1 MNIRFGGTGATSLI
15 LAICMSSATLSG
27 PARAETGNVLDEL
40 EAYAVG
46 IMQEQKVLG
55 MAYAI
60 VKDDE
65 VIYSKGFGVR
75 DQATGAPVDTHTVFE
90 IGSTSK
96 AFTTTLLAML
106 DDEDRIDWTDPVL
119 EHLPEFAM
127 MDPWVTREFQIVDLV
142 SQRSGMTPYSLDL
155 MAFLGFNREDI
166 VRAVRFVEPITS
178 FRSTFGYVNTLFLAA
193 AHIVED
199 KTGLSWED
207 NLDVSIFGPLGMT
220 ETTAN
225 PEVVATLTNIAR
237 GHLGTASGEPW
248 PIPDDW
254 TYGDWID
261 TYGPAGG
268 IRSNV
273 LDMTKWIRMHLGR
286 GTFEGNQLVSAE
298 NIAAM
303 YEPKVFASN
312 QSFGEIASYA
322 SAWIYN
328 SFSPYPVVWHNGSTS
343 GMHSIVAL
351 VPKANVGLVVLTNT
365 VQNTVPER
373 ILAKAYALYFHPENE
388 TSLLLENLVST
399 STDAAM
405 TGPGLFFPRPARD
418 ETQAAIS
425 PQLSLPLERYTGT
438 YANPAYGQ
446 VIVSIVDNALHVV
459 MGPKQLDVPLVS
471 FSGNTFTGLMPDMP
485 VAPDSEILVTFVV
498 PTGGNAREM
507 VINAFADV
515 NGGRFTRTSECPPA
529 RFGWRKPE
537 WKRWSRCR

>member
-1 MNIRFGGTGATSLI
+1 MNIRLGRTGATNLV
-15 LAICMSSATLSG
+15 LAICMTSATFAG
-27 PARAETGNVLDEL
+27 AAHAETGGVLEEL

-46 IMQEQKVLG
+46 IMQEQKVPG

-65 VIYSKGFGVR
+65 VIYSKGFGVK
-75 DQATGAPVDTHTVFE
+75 DAATGAPVDVHTVFE

-96 AFTTTLLAML
+96 AFTTAVLAML
-106 DDEDRIDWTDPVL
+106 DDEDRISWKDPVL

-127 MDPWVTREFQIVDLV
+127 MDPWVTREFQIGDLV

-166 VRAVRFVEPITS
+166 VRAVRFVEPISS
-178 FRSTFGYVNTLFLAA
+178 FRSTFGYVNSLFLAA
-193 AHIVED
+193 AAIVED

-237 GHLGTASGEPW
+237 GHMGTDSGELW
-248 PIPDDW
+248 PIPDNW

-273 LDMTKWIRMHLGR
+273 LDMSKWIRMQLGQ

-303 YEPKVFASN
+303 HDPKVFVGN
-312 QSFGEIASYA
+312 QVKGEIASYA
-322 SAWIYN
+322 SAWVYN
-328 SFSPYPVVWHNGSTS
+328 SFSPYPIVWHDGATS

-351 VPKANVGLVVLTNT
+351 IPKANIGLVVLTNT
-365 VQNTVPER
+365 VPNTVPEL
-373 ILAKAYALYFHPENE
+373 IMTKAYALYFHPE
-388 TSLLLENLVST
+388 ST
-399 STDAAM
+399 PGAHTGSEASAM
-405 TGPGLFFPRPARD
+405 TGPGLFFPRPTRT
-418 ETQAAIS
+418 ETKAALS
-425 PQLSLPLERYTGT
+425 PQLSLPLERYTGN
-438 YANPAYGQ
+438 YSNPAYGQ
-446 VIVSIVDNALHVV
+446 ITVSVVDNALHAV
-459 MGPKQLDVPLVS
+459 MGPKQLDIPLVS
-471 FSGNTFTGLMPDMP
+471 FSGNSFTGRLPDMP
-485 VAPDSEILVTFVV
+485 PASDSEMLVTFAV
-498 PTGGNAREM
+498 PAGGNAREM
-507 VINAFADV
+507 VIDAFADV
-515 NGGRFTRTSECPPA
+515 NGGRFTRTSECPPV
-529 RFGWRKPE
+529 RFGRRNPE

>member
-1 MNIRFGGTGATSLI
+1 MNIRFKRTGATGLV
-15 LAICMSSATLSG
+15 LAICMSSATFAG
-27 PARAETGNVLDEL
+27 AARAETGSFLDEL
-40 EAYAVG
+40 EAYAVR
-46 IMQEQKVLG
+46 IMQEQQVLG

-65 VIYSKGFGVR
+65 VIYSKGFGVK
-75 DQATGAPVDTHTVFE
+75 DAATGAPVDVHTVFE

-96 AFTTTLLAML
+96 AFTAALLAML
-106 DDEDRIDWTDPVL
+106 DDEDRIDWKDPVL

-127 MDPWVTREFQIVDLV
+127 MDPWVTREFQIADLV

-155 MAFLGFNREDI
+155 MAFLGFNREEI
-166 VRAVRFVEPITS
+166 VRAVRFVEPISS
-178 FRSTFGYVNTLFLAA
+178 FRSTFGYVNSLFLAA
-193 AHIVED
+193 AQIVED
-199 KTGLSWED
+199 KTGMSWED

-237 GHLGTASGEPW
+237 GHIGSASGEPW

-273 LDMTKWIRMHLGR
+273 LDMSNWIRMQLGR

-303 YEPKVFASN
+303 HDPKIFAGN
-312 QSFGEIASYA
+312 QVFGEVASYA

-328 SFSPYPVVWHNGSTS
+328 SFSPYPVVWHNGETS

-351 VPKANVGLVVLTNT
+351 IPKANIGLVVLTNK
-365 VQNTVPER
+365 VPNHVPELM
-373 ILAKAYALYFHPENE
+373 LAKVYALYFHPENE
-388 TSLLLENLVST
+388 TSDLLESLAST
-399 STDAAM
+399 SSDATM
-405 TGPGLFFPRPARD
+405 TGPGLFFPRPERT

-425 PQLSLPLERYTGT
+425 PQLSLPLERYTGS
-438 YANPAYGQ
+438 YSNPAYGQ
-446 VIVSIVDNALHVV
+446 VTVSIIDNALHAV

-485 VAPDSEILVTFVV
+485 AESDSEILVTFVV

-507 VINAFADV
+507 VIDVFADV
-515 NGGRFTRTSECPPA
+515 NGGRFTRASDAPPV
-529 RFGWRKPE
+529 RFGERRAASTPG
-537 WKRWSRCR
+537 SR

>member
-1 MNIRFGGTGATSLI
+1 MNIRFRGTGATGLV
-15 LAICMSSATLSG
+15 LAICISSAIFAG
-27 PARAETGNVLDEL
+27 AARAETGSVLDEL
-40 EAYAVG
+40 EAYAVR

-60 VKDDE
+60 VKDDA
-65 VIYSKGFGVR
+65 VIYSKGFGVK
-75 DQATGAPVDTHTVFE
+75 DAATGAPVDVHTVFE

-106 DDEDRIDWTDPVL
+106 DDEDRIGWKDPVL

-127 MDPWVTREFQIVDLV
+127 MDPWVTREFQIADLV

-166 VRAVRFVEPITS
+166 VRAVRFVEPISS
-178 FRSTFGYVNTLFLAA
+178 FRSTFGYVNSLFLAA
-193 AHIVED
+193 AQIVED

-237 GHLGTASGEPW
+237 GHIGTASGDLW

-273 LDMTKWIRMHLGR
+273 LDMTKWIRMQLGR
-286 GTFEGNQLVSAE
+286 GSFEGNQLVSAE

-303 YEPKVFASN
+303 HDPKIFAGNQVF
-312 QSFGEIASYA
+312 GDVASYA

-328 SFSPYPVVWHNGSTS
+328 TFSPYPVVWHNGSTS

-365 VQNTVPER
+365 VQNTVPEL

-388 TSLLLENLVST
+388 TSLLLESLAST
-399 STDAAM
+399 SGYAAV

-418 ETQAAIS
+418 ETQAAVS

-438 YANPAYGQ
+438 YSNPAYGQ
-446 VIVSIVDNALHVV
+446 VTVSIVDNALHAV

-498 PTGGNAREM
+498 PVEANAREL
-507 VINAFADV
+507 VISAFADV
-515 NGGRFTRTSECPPA
+515 NRGRFTRASDSPPV
-529 RFGWRKPE
+529 RYGERRPE
-537 WKRWSRCR
+537 LAPGSR